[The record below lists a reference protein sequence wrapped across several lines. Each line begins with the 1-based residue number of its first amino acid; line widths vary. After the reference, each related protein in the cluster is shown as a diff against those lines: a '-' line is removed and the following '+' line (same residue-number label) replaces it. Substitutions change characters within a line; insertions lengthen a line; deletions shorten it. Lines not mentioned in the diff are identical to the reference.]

1 MRAITP
7 IRPSARR
14 AVSAALVLLALGA
27 PAAMAQG
34 FGPAEDL
41 SVTGQD
47 AQYPQLAVGADGA
60 TTVTWYRNN
69 GSNYIVQ
76 AATRPGGSSTF
87 GTPIDLSVAGRSAYD
102 PQIAVGP
109 DGATT
114 VTWFRSNGTNDI
126 VQAATRPAGSSTFGT
141 PVDLSVVGRDARYP
155 QIAVGPDG
163 ATTVTWRRS
172 NGTND
177 IIQAATR
184 PAGSS
189 TFGTPVDLSATGQN
203 AFVPQVAVGPD
214 GATTVTWRRNN
225 GTNSIIQAATRP
237 AGSSTFG
244 TSVDLSVTGQSAF
257 VPQVAVGSDGATTI
271 TWNRS
276 DGSKYI
282 IQAATRPAGS
292 STFGTPVDLSATG
305 RDAYDSDVA
314 IGPDGAT
321 TVTWSRSDGSAYI
334 IQART
339 RPAGS
344 TDFGTVADLSATGQS
359 SYEPQVAVGPDGTP
373 TVTWYR
379 IGPSY
384 IVQASTG
391 TPTLARLSVTRTGAG
406 SGTVTSSP
414 AGISC
419 GTTCGAYFP
428 IGSSVTL
435 SAAPAAGSAFAGWG
449 EACAG
454 TSPSCRL
461 QVSVPTS
468 VSAAFSLGGSS
479 AESPTVT
486 VRKTRRTIGK
496 STITLTSSVRVSQAG
511 TITQRA
517 VRRGGRKQTL
527 CSTKRTVTGAGTFS
541 LTCVMGRSVTSQL
554 RSGAIKYTLVT
565 TITDTAGAK
574 ASTSSN
580 GLLPKRPVRRT
591 GKVPVTG

>member
-1 MRAITP
+1 MRTIIP
-7 IRPSARR
+7 SRPSVRR

-76 AATRPGGSSTF
+76 SATRPGGSSTF
-87 GTPIDLSVAGRSAYD
+87 GTPVDLSVAGRSAYD

-114 VTWFRSNGTNDI
+114 VTWRRSNGTNDI

-141 PVDLSVVGRDARYP
+141 PVDLS
-155 QIAVGPDG
+155 
-163 ATTVTWRRS
+163 
-172 NGTND
+172 
-177 IIQAATR
+177 
-184 PAGSS
+184 
-189 TFGTPVDLSATGQN
+189 ATGQN
-203 AFVPQVAVGPD
+203 ADVPQVAVGPD

-237 AGSSTFG
+237 AGSPTF
-244 TSVDLSVTGQSAF
+244 SSPADLSVTGQSAF

-271 TWNRS
+271 TWTRS

-359 SYEPQVAVGPDGTP
+359 SNEPQVAVGPDGTP

-379 IGPSY
+379 VGPSY

-419 GTTCGAYFP
+419 GTSCAAYFP

-449 EACAG
+449 DACAG
-454 TSPSCRL
+454 ASPSCTL
-461 QVSVPTS
+461 QVSAPTS
-468 VSAAFSLGGSS
+468 VSAAFSVAGSS
-479 AESPTVT
+479 ASTATPPAAQTAAPTITLTKATRT
-486 VRKTRRTIGK
+486 VAA
-496 STITLTSSVRVSQAG
+496 SAITLTSSATVSQAG

-517 VRRGGRKQTL
+517 VRRGGKKQTL
-527 CSTKRTVTGAGTFS
+527 CTSKRTVKGAGTFS

-554 RSGAIKYTLVT
+554 RSSAIKYTLVT

-574 ASTSSN
+574 AGTSSN